1 MCKILTPQMPVRL
14 LTVRRRKRKLCCA
27 LTRVFIIYVELKAL
41 LEVSREFSLNFFLS
55 FFLERRKRCVL

>member
-1 MCKILTPQMPVRL
+1 MCKILTPQMPVRR

-27 LTRVFIIYVELKAL
+27 LTRAFIIYVELKAL

-55 FFLERRKRCVL
+55 F

>member
-27 LTRVFIIYVELKAL
+27 LTCVFIIYIELKAL

-55 FFLERRKRCVL
+55 F